1 MDILHVSM
9 SGLWLRFRSEGGWKE
24 GNYFSFFPA
33 DGGAY
38 DTLNGDEV
46 TSNESARVN
55 RVNEC
60 LN

>member
-1 MDILHVSM
+1 VDILHVCM
-9 SGLWLRFRSEGGWKE
+9 SRLCLHIRREGGWKE
-24 GNYFSFFPA
+24 GNYFSFSPA
-33 DGGAY
+33 DGGAN
-38 DTLNGDEV
+38 DALNGDNV

>member
-1 MDILHVSM
+1 VD
-9 SGLWLRFRSEGGWKE
+9 
-24 GNYFSFFPA
+24 GNNFSFSPD
-33 DGGAY
+33 DGCAY
-38 DTLNGDEV
+38 DTLDGDNV